1 MEDVFARKPHGSWK
15 IPATEKGFRDA
26 APHEERTSGEFFQC
40 AHTRGGQF
48 KKLQKT
54 SVNRPSRRAKKLD
67 ENWTKTGQNCP
78 VFKVGRARVFRKI
91 SENLGI
97 TPLCQRLYVL
107 VQRGFF
113 EFFESVA
120 TEKIWEKMRVPKQQ
134 LPAHEG

>member
-1 MEDVFARKPHGSWK
+1 MEAGKSPLLKRDLGTRRRTRKERRESFSSAH
-15 IPATEKGFRDA
+15 IRA
-26 APHEERTSGEFFQC
+26 AASSKNC
-40 AHTRGGQF
+40 
-48 KKLQKT
+48 KKLQSIGLPDAPK
-54 SVNRPSRRAKKLD
+54 
-67 ENWTKTGQNCP
+67 NWTKTGQNCP